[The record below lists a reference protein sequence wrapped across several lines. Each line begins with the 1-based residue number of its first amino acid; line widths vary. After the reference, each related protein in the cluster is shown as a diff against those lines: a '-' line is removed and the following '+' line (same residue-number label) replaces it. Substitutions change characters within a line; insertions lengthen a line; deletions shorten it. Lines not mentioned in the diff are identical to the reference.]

1 MTQVAIFR
9 VHFAFP
15 QTSRM
20 IDSRR
25 VPGHLWQHLLA
36 GAALACLALT
46 PPTLA
51 AQNPAPAHV
60 RVLPIEGM
68 IDMGLAPFVQRV
80 LDQAEAEGAAAVILD
95 INTFGGRLDAAVA
108 IRDALLSSNV
118 RTVAFVNRRAIS
130 AGALISLAAQHIAM
144 TSGGTIGA
152 ATPVQIGADS
162 EAKPVEEKS
171 VSYVRKEFRA
181 TADARKRPPLIA
193 EAMVDADVEIPG
205 VIEKGKLLTLTTNE
219 ALANGVA
226 DFEASNIEAVLA
238 ELGLTGAEI
247 RSSTPNWGERF
258 VRLLTNPIVASL
270 LLSVGILGILIEV
283 RTPGFGVPGALG
295 LTSLA
300 LVLGGHYTVQLVGWE
315 ELILVAVGVIL
326 IGVEVFVIPGFGL
339 AGVGGITALLAGLSL
354 SMVGQG
360 ATVAAIFAA
369 AGRVTFSMLAAIAL
383 SVLAFRLLTKT
394 SLTGRLVLDSSLPPG
409 GGEGAE
415 PTAAAHPY
423 RDMLGREGATITA
436 LRPAGLAQFDGERV
450 DVVSTGEMIE
460 PGTAIVVHR
469 MDGNR
474 IVVRRHRATTEGSN
488 K

>member
-1 MTQVAIFR
+1 
-9 VHFAFP
+9 
-15 QTSRM
+15 M

-25 VPGHLWQHLLA
+25 VRRHLMQPLLA
-36 GAALACLALT
+36 GAALALFALT
-46 PPTLA
+46 PSNLA
-51 AQNPAPAHV
+51 AQDATAAPAHV

-80 LDQAEAEGAAAVILD
+80 LDQAAAEGAAAVILD

-108 IRDALLSSNV
+108 IRDALLSSSV

-130 AGALISLAAQHIAM
+130 AGALISLASQHVAM

-226 DFEASNIEAVLA
+226 DFEAANIEEVLA
-238 ELGLTGAEI
+238 QLGLAGAEI
-247 RSSTPNWGERF
+247 RTSTPNWGERF
-258 VRLLTNPIVASL
+258 VRLLTHPVVASL
-270 LLSVGILGILIEV
+270 LLSAAMLGILIEI

-295 LTSLA
+295 LASLV

-315 ELILVAVGVIL
+315 EIILVALGLIL

-339 AGVGGITALLAGLSL
+339 AGVGGIAALLAGLSL
-354 SMVGQG
+354 TMVGQG
-360 ATVAAIFAA
+360 ATVAAILGA
-369 AGRVTFSMLAAIAL
+369 AGRVTFSLLAAVAL
-383 SVLAFRLLTKT
+383 SLVAFRFLTKT
-394 SLTGRLVLDSSLPPG
+394 SLTGRLVLASSLPPG
-409 GGEGAE
+409 GGEGPAVTEAE
-415 PTAAAHPY
+415 PVSG
-423 RDMLGREGATITA
+423 MLGRQGTTITA
-436 LRPAGLAQFDGERV
+436 LRPAGLAEFDGERV

-460 PGTAIVVHR
+460 PGTTIVVHR

-474 IVVRRHRATTEGSN
+474 IVVRRHRATAQGSN
-488 K
+488 T